1 MPLDEFLPDFD
12 FNEVHSTSVDAEPGA
27 ALAAAREVT
36 AREVPLLVALMA
48 VRKLPAAVLRRDR
61 DGMRRRLDA
70 PILGGMTKAGFVPL
84 AERPDEVVLGVVGR
98 FWSLDSGIRDVSP
111 PEFAAFEEPGFTR
124 AAMSFHAEA
133 AGTGALLTTETR
145 IQATDDDA
153 RRSFGRYWR
162 VVHPG
167 SALIRRAWLRA
178 IRKRAERG

>member
-1 MPLDEFLPDFD
+1 MPLDEFLPEFD
-12 FNEVHSTSVDAEPGA
+12 FNEVHSTRVDAEPGA

-48 VRKLPAAVLRRDR
+48 V
-61 DGMRRRLDA
+61 
-70 PILGGMTKAGFVPL
+70 